1 MTNTQIA
8 AEYLSY
14 VTELLS
20 WINRNGLAREEAY
33 QGTIAIDQITFSYEG
48 EGITEFR
55 LVFCDDLGELVLETG
70 EDE

>member
-1 MTNTQIA
+1 MPNTQIA

-14 VTELLS
+14 VAELLNL
-20 WINRNGLAREEAY
+20 INRNSLSHGEAY
-33 QGTIAIDQITFSYEG
+33 HGIIAIDQITFSYES